1 MNVSLANQLQTYG
14 RVGPEMSKIVETSR
28 HPVKVIVRVLV
39 NAGVCGQAVRL
50 DVVGQSTS

>member
-1 MNVSLANQLQTYG
+1 MNVSLADQLQTYG